1 MVIFMIL
8 LYLYNFYWEFL
19 VMWGVVCGMLGVDV
33 LGSELDK
40 MIVLY

>member
-1 MVIFMIL
+1 MTP
-8 LYLYNFYWEFL
+8 LYLYNFHWESSA
-19 VMWGVVCGMLGVDV
+19 MWGVVCGMPGADV